1 MRARLGGIV
10 GGKLAQPL
18 GEFITPLI
26 PVEGLRTG
34 QLIRPK
40 TRTHEL
46 WLSAYL
52 KNAGRTPQRT
62 SRPAGPS
69 EGFGGLAFH

>member
-1 MRARLGGIV
+1 MRARLGGIA

-34 QLIRPK
+34 QLLR
-40 TRTHEL
+40 R
-46 WLSAYL
+46 LSGIVGNDQTVVRL
-52 KNAGRTPQRT
+52 LFRVG
-62 SRPAGPS
+62 
-69 EGFGGLAFH
+69 